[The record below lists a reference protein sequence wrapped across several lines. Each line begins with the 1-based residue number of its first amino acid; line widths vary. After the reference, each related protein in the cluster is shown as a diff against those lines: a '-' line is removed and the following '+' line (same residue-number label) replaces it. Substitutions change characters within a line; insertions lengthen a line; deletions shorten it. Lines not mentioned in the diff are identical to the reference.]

1 MEPLGNK
8 TAVSEYF
15 SNDYKTTDFNW
26 FQTLGEG
33 AFGNVKL
40 CSLKSNPN
48 AKFAI
53 KAMKKNAIIQ
63 SKHVDHIENE
73 KKILEILEH
82 PFILDYYG
90 FLQDEWQIY
99 FVTELLKGGDLFTYH
114 RGVGNFNSKQTAF
127 YGS

>member
-1 MEPLGNK
+1 MEPLGSK

-26 FQTLGEG
+26 FQTLGEGKFNKLTIG

-73 KKILEILEH
+73 KKILEVLEH
-82 PFILDYYG
+82 PFIVSQFSL
-90 FLQDEWQIY
+90 II
-99 FVTELLKGGDLFTYH
+99 
-114 RGVGNFNSKQTAF
+114 
-127 YGS
+127 